1 MKQGIKNILIFT
13 TGAAVGS
20 AVTTL
25 ALRAFYTKFINET
38 LTEEVNKQ
46 MDDIKAE
53 YTENLEKIK
62 AEMAGNIQK
71 DEQIVQ
77 DSAKKAPKSEKL
89 EPKKK
94 TKEEKKEEA
103 TDYTKF
109 SEGKKKKT
117 VKDVRTEAMK
127 QIEKETTNSEG
138 NYIITF
144 GDYTSDNG
152 YEKVTST
159 FYQGD
164 GVFTNDYDDPD
175 PDMPSIVGN
184 LVEKFDDYGEGNS
197 LYIRSDQR
205 ETDYEIIFDD
215 GCYGE

>member
-1 MKQGIKNILIFT
+1 MKQGLKNVLIFT

-53 YTENLEKIK
+53 YAENLEKIK
-62 AEMAGNIQK
+62 AEMAENTQK
-71 DEQIVQ
+71 DEQNVQ
-77 DSAKKAPKSEKL
+77 NSAKKAPKSEKT
-89 EPKKK
+89 EAKKK

-109 SEGKKKKT
+109 SEGKKKT
-117 VKDVRTEAMK
+117 VKDVRAEAMRE
-127 QIEKETTNSEG
+127 IEKDTTNSQG

-175 PDMPSIVGN
+175 PDMAGIVEN
-184 LVEKFDDYGEGNS
+184 LIEKFDDYGEGNS

>member
-1 MKQGIKNILIFT
+1 MKQGIKNVLIFT

-20 AVTTL
+20 VVTTL

-46 MDDIKAE
+46 MDEIKAE

-62 AEMAGNIQK
+62 AEMAEK
-71 DEQIVQ
+71 TTECC
-77 DSAKKAPKSEKL
+77 KKPQNAVKT

-94 TKEEKKEEA
+94 TKEEKKEET

-109 SEGKKKKT
+109 SEGKKKNT
-117 VKDVRTEAMK
+117 VKDVKAEAMRE
-127 QIEKETTNSEG
+127 IEKETTNSEG